1 MDPADWLPGPESHG
15 TERRCRELGGIRVAE
30 VVMPAGLRLRRH
42 THASAQLVCVLEGSY
57 SERWR
62 RRRIRLCPG
71 SVIFRPA
78 GEPHANGFDGGEVL
92 ALVVSYSPARIAGL
106 GSRRGPVELPAVLA
120 DLRGW
125 VELELARHDGA
136 SATALEGL
144 ALLLLA
150 RVERLA
156 EGRPQPVWLAD
167 ACEFIE
173 RHHAEPI
180 SLTTVA
186 ASLGI
191 QRATLA
197 AAFRRTLDRSVGEAI
212 RDARVRHAVAALG
225 AVRKP
230 LAEIAL
236 DCGFVDQAHMGRV
249 VKRATGRTPG
259 EVRGAGG
266 IPARR

>member
-1 MDPADWLPGPESHG
+1 MDPAGGMPALESHG
-15 TERRCRELGGIRVAE
+15 AERRCRELGGIRVAE

-42 THASAQLVCVLEGSY
+42 THASAQLVWVLEGSY
-57 SERWR
+57 SELWR
-62 RRRIRLCPG
+62 RRRIRLRPG

-92 ALVVSYSPARIAGL
+92 ALVVSYSPSRFASVG
-106 GSRRGPVELPAVLA
+106 GRRGPVELPAVLA

-125 VELELARHDGA
+125 LELELSRDDGA

-156 EGRPQPVWLAD
+156 EGRRQPAWLAD

-180 SLTTVA
+180 SLATVA
-186 ASLGI
+186 GSLGI

-197 AAFRRTLDRSVGEAI
+197 AGFRSALDRSVGETI
-212 RDARVRHAVAALG
+212 RDARVRHALAALG
-225 AVRKP
+225 ARRRP

-259 EVRGAGG
+259 EIRGAGE
-266 IPARR
+266 IPGRP